1 MGREDVI
8 RAAKARAAAARSA
21 MRRAKAVTAVTRAVS
36 DDTVEATVARLRA
49 AAGRRCDLC
58 SGRIDVG
65 RCTCTL
71 RCLSAGCAASD
82 EISGKEDEA
91 SIP

>member
-1 MGREDVI
+1 MGREDLI

-21 MRRAKAVTAVTRAVS
+21 MRRAVAMTTVTRAVS
-36 DDTVEATVARLRA
+36 DDTVAATVIRLRA
-49 AAGRRCDLC
+49 AAARRCDLC
-58 SGRIDVG
+58 SGRIDIG

-71 RCLSAGCAASD
+71 RCLSDRCTATG
-82 EISGKEDEA
+82 EISGKDDEA